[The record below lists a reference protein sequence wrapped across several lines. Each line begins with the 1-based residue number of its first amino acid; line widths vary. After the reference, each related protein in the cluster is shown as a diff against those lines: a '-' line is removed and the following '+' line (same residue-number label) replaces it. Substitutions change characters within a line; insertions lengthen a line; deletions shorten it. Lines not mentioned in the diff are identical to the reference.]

1 MNKMIALAAVA
12 VIAFAPTFAKAEDAA
27 AAKTTTTETHS
38 AATQTA
44 DSVSTAKEMTLK
56 DGTKV
61 SVEGDSVF
69 VVAADGSKTPATDN
83 TWEMADGTK
92 VKTVAGKIVK

>member
-12 VIAFAPTFAKAEDAA
+12 VLALAPSFAKAEDA

-38 AATQTA
+38 AATHTS
-44 DSVSTAKEMTLK
+44 DSTVTTKEMTLK

-69 VVAADGSKTPATDN
+69 VVGADGAKTPAPDG
-83 TWEMADGTK
+83 EHELADGTK
-92 VKTVAGKIVK
+92 LKTMGGKVAK